1 MLEVESIPDGRMMPT
16 ADNSSRPA
24 GSASTADNPLW
35 LAHVAGVVS
44 APATADAAAL
54 LGQLQAVLGHTPLV
68 PRRTDDPFAVL
79 QQLEAT
85 SADRWLL
92 VTEEPAAHRGCG
104 NHWCAAVA
112 AFRRPLLLVV
122 PAVAGWEGRARAYGA
137 LAQQTGVPLL
147 GVASEGEWVP
157 EGFSPSLD
165 LGLPW
170 IGTLPAEPSERP
182 AAAGGDEWIWT
193 VRERI
198 HRRWQMLVAAG
209 DVLSRQHLARAPGML

>member
-1 MLEVESIPDGRMMPT
+1 MPT

-24 GSASTADNPLW
+24 GSTSTAGNPLW

-54 LGQLQAVLGHTPLV
+54 LGQLQAVVGHTPLV

-209 DVLSRQHLARAPGML
+209 DVLSRQHLARAPGMP